1 MIRVNVW
8 WVCLAPQ
15 NIPRAIVLTL
25 GNKAVLYCVVPVQ
38 HDATVAAV
46 MGAMRVY
53 NKLSPP
59 YATALLVELHQNDAQ
74 YCVKIRYRNETTSPP
89 FSLRHPGYC
98 SPLLL
103 CSVCVC
109 VCVCV
114 CACVCVRA
122 CVRASV
128 HACVCVHLHSMH
140 VRGVDREGVCVCVCV
155 YMCVVWERE
164 RVCVCVY
171 LQSMHV
177 RGVTGERGREGGSE
191 WKRESLG
198 VCMCVRR
205 QFGDCVHL
213 KGKCKSSWN
222 LTRKTAIDSNTV
234 HVHFLKWWTC
244 AYSGTFLT
252 VLWLWS
258 WQTASWSA
266 ALWTSL
272 LKWPKIACLLTGW
285 LSARTHMAVL
295 GLVLPLVS
303 CTSMGIITLSEA

>member
-1 MIRVNVW
+1 M
-8 WVCLAPQ
+8 
-15 NIPRAIVLTL
+15 
-25 GNKAVLYCVVPVQ
+25 
-38 HDATVAAV
+38 
-46 MGAMRVY
+46 
-53 NKLSPP
+53 
-59 YATALLVELHQNDAQ
+59 
-74 YCVKIRYRNETTSPP
+74 
-89 FSLRHPGYC
+89 
-98 SPLLL
+98 
-103 CSVCVC
+103 CVC

-114 CACVCVRA
+114 CACVCACVRA
-122 CVRASV
+122 CV
-128 HACVCVHLHSMH
+128 CVCAFAQYACERCRQGGC
-140 VRGVDREGVCVCVCV
+140 VRMCVCV
-155 YMCVVWERE
+155 YVCCLRE
-164 RVCVCVY
+164 RKSVCVCVCVY